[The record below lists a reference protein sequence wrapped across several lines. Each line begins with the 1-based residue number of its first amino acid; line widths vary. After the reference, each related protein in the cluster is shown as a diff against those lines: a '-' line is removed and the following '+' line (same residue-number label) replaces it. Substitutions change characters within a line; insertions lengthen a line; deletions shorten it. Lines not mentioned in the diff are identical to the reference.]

1 VLLSFVC
8 ARLSVH
14 FLAGWRLCSSR
25 LVLLLLLLLLL
36 WLVCFLPARSL
47 AFRFVRYLV
56 VRFRSLLGGCFS
68 SCLWCLSLLLGGF
81 ELVVLGACSP
91 FLNCREAIA

>member
-14 FLAGWRLCSSR
+14 FLAGWWWCSSL

-36 WLVCFLPARSL
+36 WLVCFLPVRSL
-47 AFRFVRYLV
+47 AFRFVRCV
-56 VRFRSLLGGCFS
+56 VAGLGGAFPFPARW
-68 SCLWCLSLLLGGF
+68 LFFLLSLVSVPASGRL
-81 ELVVLGACSP
+81 
-91 FLNCREAIA
+91 